1 MTLTRW
7 QHIKD
12 LQRSVAH
19 IIPEL
24 TQTTDVELIALM
36 QVIERAYAHV
46 LIEAGFRGVV
56 DY

>member
-1 MTLTRW
+1 MTLTRY

-12 LQRSVAH
+12 LQKNVNH

-24 TQTTDVELIALM
+24 TQTTDEDLIALIRA
-36 QVIERAYAHV
+36 IERAYAHV
-46 LIEAGFRGVV
+46 LIEAGLRGVV

>member
-1 MTLTRW
+1 MTLTRY

-12 LQRSVAH
+12 LQKNVNH

-24 TQTTDVELIALM
+24 TETTDEDLIALIRA
-36 QVIERAYAHV
+36 IERAYAHV
-46 LIEAGFRGVV
+46 LIEAGLRGVV